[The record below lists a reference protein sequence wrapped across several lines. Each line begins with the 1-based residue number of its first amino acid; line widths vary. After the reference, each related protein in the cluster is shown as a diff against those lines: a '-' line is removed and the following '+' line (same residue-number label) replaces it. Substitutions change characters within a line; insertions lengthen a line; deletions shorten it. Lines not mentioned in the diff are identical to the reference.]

1 MTSCKIDV
9 SDWGPKQY
17 EIQFFWP
24 LTEQTNL
31 DLDYTPCEEYIK
43 QKREETVISSVSYTL
58 GTGLTGST
66 VTWAAVD
73 PNYQNFQVL
82 PDGAVGSWQ
91 VTPNMSVGR
100 KTKPNFIHRLFTKL
114 TLGWEWKDK

>member
-1 MTSCKIDV
+1 MY
-9 SDWGPKQY
+9 QQ

-24 LTEQTNL
+24 LTEQINL
-31 DLDYTPCEEYIK
+31 DLDYTPCEEYEK
-43 QKREETVISSVSYTL
+43 KKREDLAKNSVTSGMFLTA
-58 GTGLTGST
+58 GTGTGIT
-66 VTWAAVD
+66 TATWAVAD
-73 PNYQNFQVL
+73 PTYQTFQVL

>member
-1 MTSCKIDV
+1 MY
-9 SDWGPKQY
+9 QQ

-24 LTEQTNL
+24 LTEQINL
-31 DLDYTPCEEYIK
+31 DLDYTPCQEYEKKKQEEMVK
-43 QKREETVISSVSYTL
+43 NSVSYTF
-58 GTGLTGST
+58 GTGLTVYP
-66 VTWAAVD
+66 VTWATVD
-73 PNYQNFQVL
+73 PTYQTFQVL

>member
-1 MTSCKIDV
+1 MY
-9 SDWGPKQY
+9 QQ

-24 LTEQTNL
+24 LTEQINL
-31 DLDYTPCEEYIK
+31 DLDYTPCEEYEK
-43 QKREETVISSVSYTL
+43 KKREDWAKNSVTSGMFLTA
-58 GTGLTGST
+58 GTGINTA
-66 VTWAAVD
+66 TWAVAD
-73 PNYQNFQVL
+73 PTYQTFQVL

>member
-1 MTSCKIDV
+1 MY
-9 SDWGPKQY
+9 QQ

-24 LTEQTNL
+24 LTEQINL
-31 DLDYTPCEEYIK
+31 DLDYTPCQEYEKKKQEEMVK
-43 QKREETVISSVSYTL
+43 NSVSYTF
-58 GTGLTGST
+58 GTGLTGYP
-66 VTWAAVD
+66 VTWATVD
-73 PNYQNFQVL
+73 PTYQTFQVL

>member
-31 DLDYTPCEEYIK
+31 DLDYTPCQEYEKKKQEEMVK
-43 QKREETVISSVSYTL
+43 NSVCYT
-58 GTGLTGST
+58 GITGST
-66 VTWAAVD
+66 ITWAAVD
-73 PNYQNFQVL
+73 PTYQNFQVL

-100 KTKPNFIHRLFTKL
+100 KTKPNYIHRLFTKL